1 MLSKYLKNSLTFLI
15 GAVCI
20 FSMSAQAQSNYPS
33 RPIKLIVPYATGGGS
48 DILARAIGAKLQ
60 VLWGQGIA
68 IENRAGASGNIGT
81 EMVVNSPSDGYTLVM
96 QNSTMVG
103 SAAVSGKLSYDP
115 EKDLTPIMLLG
126 LTPMSIVASEAS
138 KIKNLK
144 DLIAFSKA
152 NPDVLNYGSCGIG
165 SPQHILMEMVKFE
178 TGVKANHIV
187 YKGCAPAVTDV
198 VGGQTQLAVVSANLV
213 SQYVKT
219 GRLQSIGISTAKR
232 YNLMP
237 QSLTFSEQGLKSIDD
252 SIWYALMGPANLP
265 PEIVKKWQTEV
276 TKILADP
283 AVRENLS
290 NAGVEAY
297 DGNPYDL
304 GNLIKKD
311 LAKFGKLVK
320 SANIKPE

>member
-1 MLSKYLKNSLTFLI
+1 MLTKYLKNSLTFLI
-15 GAVCI
+15 GVVCI
-20 FSMSAQAQSNYPS
+20 SSINAQAQSNYPN

-68 IENRAGASGNIGT
+68 IDNRAGASGNIGT

>member
-1 MLSKYLKNSLTFLI
+1 
-15 GAVCI
+15 
-20 FSMSAQAQSNYPS
+20 
-33 RPIKLIVPYATGGGS
+33 
-48 DILARAIGAKLQ
+48 
-60 VLWGQGIA
+60 
-68 IENRAGASGNIGT
+68 
-81 EMVVNSPSDGYTLVM
+81 
-96 QNSTMVG
+96 
-103 SAAVSGKLSYDP
+103 
-115 EKDLTPIMLLG
+115 
-126 LTPMSIVASEAS
+126 
-138 KIKNLK
+138 
-144 DLIAFSKA
+144 
-152 NPDVLNYGSCGIG
+152 
-165 SPQHILMEMVKFE
+165 
-178 TGVKANHIV
+178 
-187 YKGCAPAVTDV
+187 
-198 VGGQTQLAVVSANLV
+198 
-213 SQYVKT
+213 VKT

-290 NAGVEAY
+290 NAGVEVY
-297 DGNPYDL
+297 EGNPYDL

>member
-1 MLSKYLKNSLTFLI
+1 MFSNYVKNSLACFIAIVGLS
-15 GAVCI
+15 A
-20 FSMSAQAQSNYPS
+20 MSVQAQSNYPT
-33 RPIKLIVPYATGGGS
+33 RPIKMIVPYATGGGS

-68 IENRAGASGNIGT
+68 IENRPGASGNIGT
-81 EMVVNSPSDGYTLVM
+81 EAVVHAPSDGYTLVM

-103 SAAVSGKLSYDP
+103 SAAISGKLNYDP
-115 EKDLTPIMLLG
+115 EKDLTPIMVLG
-126 LTPMSIVASEAS
+126 LTPMSIVASESS

-144 DLIAFSKA
+144 DLVAYSKA
-152 NPDVLNYGSCGIG
+152 NPNSLNYGSCGIG
-165 SPQHILMEMVKFE
+165 SPQHILMELVKFE

-198 VGGQTQLAVVSANLV
+198 VGGQVQLAVVSANLV

-219 GRLQSIGISTAKR
+219 GRLQSVGISTAKR

-237 QSLTFSEQGLKSIDD
+237 QSLTFAEQGLKSIDD

-304 GNLIKKD
+304 GNLIKTD
-311 LAKFGKLVK
+311 LTKFGKLVK
-320 SANIKPE
+320 SANIKAE

>member
-1 MLSKYLKNSLTFLI
+1 MLTKYLKNSLTFLL
-15 GAVCI
+15 GVVCI
-20 FSMSAQAQSNYPS
+20 TSMSAQAQSNYPN
-33 RPIKLIVPYATGGGS
+33 RPIKLLVPYATGGGS

-68 IENRAGASGNIGT
+68 IENRPGASGNIGT
-81 EMVVNSPSDGYTLVM
+81 ETVVHSPNDGYTLVM

-115 EKDLTPIMLLG
+115 EKDLTPIMVLG
-126 LTPMSIVASEAS
+126 LTPMSIVASESS

>member
-1 MLSKYLKNSLTFLI
+1 MLTKYLKNSLTFLI
-15 GAVCI
+15 GVVCI
-20 FSMSAQAQSNYPS
+20 SSINAQAQSNYPN

>member
-1 MLSKYLKNSLTFLI
+1 MFSNHLKLSLTGLI
-15 GAVCI
+15 AAASLCSITV
-20 FSMSAQAQSNYPS
+20 QAQNNYPT

-68 IENRAGASGNIGT
+68 IENRPGASGNIGT
-81 EMVVNSPSDGYTLVM
+81 EAVVHSPNDGYTLVM

-103 SAAVSGKLSYDP
+103 SAAISGKLNYDP
-115 EKDLTPIMLLG
+115 EKDLTPIMVLG
-126 LTPMSIVASEAS
+126 LTPMSIVASESS

-144 DLIAFSKA
+144 DLIAYSKA
-152 NPDVLNYGSCGIG
+152 NPDSLNYGSCGIG
-165 SPQHILMEMVKFE
+165 SPQHILMELVKFE

-198 VGGQTQLAVVSANLV
+198 VGGQVQLAVVSANLV

-219 GRLQSIGISTAKR
+219 NRLQSIGISTAKR

-297 DGNPYDL
+297 EGNPYDL
-304 GNLIKKD
+304 GNLVKKD
-311 LAKFGKLVK
+311 LVKFGRLVK
-320 SANIKPE
+320 SANIKAE

>member
-1 MLSKYLKNSLTFLI
+1 MFSNYVKNSLACFI
-15 GAVCI
+15 GIVGLSA
-20 FSMSAQAQSNYPS
+20 MSVQAQSNYPT
-33 RPIKLIVPYATGGGS
+33 RPIKMIVPYATGGGS

-68 IENRAGASGNIGT
+68 IENRPGASGNIGT
-81 EMVVNSPSDGYTLVM
+81 EAVVHAPSDGYTLVM

-103 SAAVSGKLSYDP
+103 SAAISGKLNYDP
-115 EKDLTPIMLLG
+115 EKDLTPIMVLG
-126 LTPMSIVASEAS
+126 LTPMSIVASESS

-144 DLIAFSKA
+144 DLVAYSKA
-152 NPDVLNYGSCGIG
+152 NPNSLNYGSCGIG
-165 SPQHILMEMVKFE
+165 SPQHILMELVKFE

-198 VGGQTQLAVVSANLV
+198 VGGQVQLAVVSANLV

-219 GRLQSIGISTAKR
+219 GRLQSVGISTAKR

-237 QSLTFSEQGLKSIDD
+237 QSLTFAEQGLKSIDD

-304 GNLIKKD
+304 GNLIKTD

-320 SANIKPE
+320 SANIKAE

>member
-1 MLSKYLKNSLTFLI
+1 MFSNYVKNSLACLI
-15 GAVCI
+15 GIVGLSA
-20 FSMSAQAQSNYPS
+20 MSVQAQSNYPT
-33 RPIKLIVPYATGGGS
+33 RPIKMIVPYATGGGS

-68 IENRAGASGNIGT
+68 IENRPGASGNIGT
-81 EMVVNSPSDGYTLVM
+81 EAVVHAPSDGYTLVM

-103 SAAVSGKLSYDP
+103 SAAISGKLNYDP
-115 EKDLTPIMLLG
+115 EKDLTPIMVLG
-126 LTPMSIVASEAS
+126 LTPMSIVASESS

-144 DLIAFSKA
+144 DLVAYSKA
-152 NPDVLNYGSCGIG
+152 NPNSLNYGSCGIG
-165 SPQHILMEMVKFE
+165 SPQHILMELVKFE

-198 VGGQTQLAVVSANLV
+198 VGGQVQLAVVSANLV

-219 GRLQSIGISTAKR
+219 GRLQSVGISTAKR

-237 QSLTFSEQGLKSIDD
+237 QSLTFAEQGLKSIDD

-304 GNLIKKD
+304 GNLIKTD

-320 SANIKPE
+320 SANIKAE

>member
-1 MLSKYLKNSLTFLI
+1 MLTKYLKNSLTFLI
-15 GAVCI
+15 GVVCI
-20 FSMSAQAQSNYPS
+20 SSINAQTQSNYPN

-68 IENRAGASGNIGT
+68 IDNRAGASGNIGT